1 MLQEIRDKIFEKESY
16 KNCGQQYLK
25 KLEWY
30 SLFVHW
36 NIWGKIFKNG
46 PSKICGRQP
55 LKNLK
60 WYGFHRKNLYVK
72 PFSVIFRAFIKIKFH
87 HKSFLGNISKFFLEV
102 LNNSFFG
109 VPLKSYFSEF
119 LVIEPEGTLEA
130 ILFLQI
136 TLYIYHIE
144 ISYKLCF
151 KE

>member
-72 PFSVIFRAFIKIKFH
+72 LFSVIFRAFIKIKFH
-87 HKSFLGNISKFFLEV
+87 RKSFLGNISKFFLEV
-102 LNNSFFG
+102 LNNSFFWSTSEKLLQW
-109 VPLKSYFSEF
+109 VPSNRAGRNSRGYSIFADYF
-119 LVIEPEGTLEA
+119 I
-130 ILFLQI
+130 
-136 TLYIYHIE
+136 HIPHWNF
-144 ISYKLCF
+144 I
-151 KE
+151 